1 LLGFDATET
10 QMLFVAIAALRHAGY
25 DLTLMR
31 EVIRVDMPARYRGMT
46 LPDGAA
52 LGTAAFSS
60 QEMLNHVLEEELRHL
75 EQKRLGRAT
84 TFSSGT
90 ARALEEEVDEA
101 RKFPH
106 PSPNAPGST
115 GPA

>member
-1 LLGFDATET
+1 LLGFDATEM
-10 QMLFVAIAALRHAGY
+10 QMLLVAFTALRNAGY
-25 DLTLMR
+25 DLTMMR
-31 EVIRVDMPARYRGMT
+31 EIIRVDMPTAFRGMT
-46 LPDGAA
+46 LADGAA
-52 LGTAAFSS
+52 LGAAAFSS

-75 EQKRLGRAT
+75 EQKRQGRTA

-106 PSPNAPGST
+106 PEPNGPGAAC
-115 GPA
+115 PA

>member
-1 LLGFDATET
+1 MLL
-10 QMLFVAIAALRHAGY
+10 VAIAALRQAGY

-31 EVIRVDMPARYRGMT
+31 EVIRVDMPAAYRDMT
-46 LPDGAA
+46 LPAGAA
-52 LGTAAFSS
+52 LGAAAFSS
-60 QEMLNHVLEEELRHL
+60 QEMLNHVLEDELLHL
-75 EQKRLGRAT
+75 EQKRQGRAT
-84 TFSSGT
+84 TFARGT

-106 PSPNAPGST
+106 PEPDAPGAT